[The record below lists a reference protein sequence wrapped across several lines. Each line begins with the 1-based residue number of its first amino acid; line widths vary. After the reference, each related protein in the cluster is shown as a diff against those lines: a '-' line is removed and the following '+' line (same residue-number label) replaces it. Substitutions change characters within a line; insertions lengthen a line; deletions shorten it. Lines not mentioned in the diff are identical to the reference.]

1 MLEIDGS
8 YGEGGGQILRTALA
22 LAAIQTRP
30 IRLINIRVRR
40 KNPGL
45 AAQHL
50 TAVRAAAMICEAE
63 LAGDKLGSTTLT
75 FAPQTTPVAGFYEF
89 DVAEAREGGSAG
101 AATLVLQTVLLPL
114 ALAGDT
120 SVVTLRGGT
129 HVPWSPSFHYVNEV
143 YLPTLARLGI
153 EATAKLR
160 AWGWYPA
167 GEGEIELTIAG
178 SDRLDQIEAEQIHEF
193 GPKRGELKQISGV
206 AVASSLPARI
216 AQRMR
221 NRAAN
226 LLAEAGLPA
235 AIEPQRVRSVSPGA
249 GIFLTAEYEASI
261 AGFSALGKKGKP
273 SEHVAEEAVNDL
285 LTFHRSQAAVEAH
298 LADQLILPWALTKL
312 PGVLS
317 TEWLTEHI
325 LTNIWVVEQFF
336 GPAIRVDHKRGL
348 IQFFPPAGGGSTVW

>member
-1 MLEIDGS
+1 MLTIDGS

-22 LAAIQTRP
+22 LAAILTQP
-30 IRLINIRVRR
+30 IQIENIRAGR

-63 LAGDKLGSTTLT
+63 LAGDKLGSTTLN
-75 FAPQTTPVAGFYEF
+75 FAPQTRPVAGFYEF

-101 AATLVLQTVLLPL
+101 AVTLVLQTVLLPL
-114 ALAGDT
+114 ALAGDA

-153 EATAKLR
+153 EAAAELK

-167 GEGEIELTIAG
+167 GEGEIELTIA
-178 SDRLDQIEAEQIHEF
+178 SSARLDQIRAERLQEF
-193 GPKRGELKQISGV
+193 GATRGDLRQINGL
-206 AVASSLPARI
+206 AVASSLPAHI

-221 NRAAN
+221 DRAAN

-235 AIEPQRVRSVSPGA
+235 AIEPRRVRSASPGA
-249 GIFLTAEYEASI
+249 GIFLTAEYESSL

-273 SEHVAEEAVNDL
+273 SEQVAEEAVNDL
-285 LTFHRSQAAVEAH
+285 LAFHRSQAAVEAH
-298 LADQLILPWALTKL
+298 LADQLILPWALAKL
-312 PGVLS
+312 PGALS
-317 TEWLTEHI
+317 TERLTGHI

-336 GPAIRVDHKRGL
+336 GPVTRVDHERGL
-348 IQFFPPAGGGSTVW
+348 VHFFPSDGG